1 MSKKPFLKNPL
12 ILVLLITS
20 FTTDQLTKLSIINM
34 LHLGESIPKEGFFR
48 ITYISNSGTIWGLFP
63 EQTLPL
69 IIGSFFGITLLIY
82 LYHKISITNR
92 LFSISIGL
100 QLGGAFG
107 NLIDRIRLGYVVDFI
122 DVGSWPIFNIADCSI
137 VVGIAILIFIL
148 SYKTENDGDIT
159 ESDTEE
165 IQPSRIVEEK

>member
-12 ILVLLITS
+12 ILLLLITS

-92 LFSISIGL
+92 LFRISIGL

-107 NLIDRIRLGYVVDFI
+107 NLIDRIRLVYVVDFI

-148 SYKTENDGDIT
+148 SYKTGNDGDIT

-165 IQPSRIVEEK
+165 IEPSRIVEEK